1 MKLSVLIPTHNRPK
15 LFTRCLT
22 SVLDTL
28 DGLEF
33 EVIVNNDSN
42 DITEIKDTR
51 VKYFYNKFSNLTEIY
66 MFLAEHSNSDFVYY
80 LEDDDVML
88 KSFRKVLDLLK
99 DKTICGSYFHV
110 NKLLKFRQ
118 RVIPFSSESPEFQLS
133 QVVFKRKDLNF
144 SNLKDKCNGDCI
156 FNDYYLFKN
165 SVKDFDVA
173 SFCFYRQTT
182 DGRDNISFS
191 EFTNL
196 EKCKRCA
203 FKVPECL

>member
-88 KSFRKVLDLLK
+88 KSFRKVFSLLK
-99 DKTICGSYFHV
+99 DKVICGSYFHED
-110 NKLLKFRQ
+110 KFLDLHQ
-118 RVIPFSSESPEFQLS
+118 RITKFSSESAEFQLS

-203 FKVPECL
+203 FRVPECL

>member
-66 MFLAEHSNSDFVYY
+66 KFLSDNANGKFVYF
-80 LEDDDVML
+80 LEDDDVMM
-88 KSFRKVLDLLK
+88 KSFRKVFSLLN
-99 DKTICGSYFHV
+99 DKVICGSYFHED
-110 NKLLKFRQ
+110 KFLDLHQ
-118 RVIPFSSESPEFQLS
+118 RVTKFSSESADFQLS
-133 QVVFKRKDLNF
+133 QVVFKKEDLNF
-144 SNLKDKCNGDCI
+144 SNLLDKCNGNCI
-156 FNDYYLFKN
+156 YNDYYLFKN
-165 SVKDFDVA
+165 SVKDFEEV
-173 SFCFYRQTT
+173 SLCFYRQTT
-182 DGRDNISFS
+182 DGYDNISFK
-191 EFTNL
+191 EFSNL
-196 EKCKRCA
+196 EKCKN
-203 FKVPECL
+203 CLNSRENV

>member
-15 LFTRCLT
+15 LFIRCLN
-22 SVLDTL
+22 SVLNTL
-28 DGLEF
+28 DGLDF

-42 DITEIKDTR
+42 DITEMEDLR
-51 VKYFYNKFSNLTEIY
+51 VKYFYNKFNNLTEIY
-66 MFLAEHSNSDFVYY
+66 KFLSDNANGKFVYF
-80 LEDDDVML
+80 LEDDDVMM
-88 KSFRKVLDLLK
+88 KSFRKVFSLLN
-99 DKTICGSYFHV
+99 DKVICGSYFHED
-110 NKLLKFRQ
+110 KFLDLHQ
-118 RVIPFSSESPEFQLS
+118 RITKFSSESADFQLS
-133 QVVFKRKDLNF
+133 QVVFKKEDLNF
-144 SNLKDKCNGDCI
+144 SNLQDKCNGNCI
-156 FNDYYLFKN
+156 YNDYYLFKN

-203 FKVPECL
+203 FRVPECL